1 MLPRYICGG
10 ISFAEQPPNRLTG
23 SSAAL
28 KPEPSSLQ
36 WVILH
41 LEGDETVPHVFWKG
55 YLKLSL
61 VTCAVELMPATSD
74 SEKVRF
80 HTLNAKTGNR
90 VISRYV
96 DSVTHKLVRDQDEV
110 KGFEKAEGDY
120 ILLEDDE
127 LEAVALEST
136 RTIDID
142 KLVERDSIGWIW
154 YDKPHYLSPA
164 DKVGQEA
171 FAVIREAMD
180 KSGVCGLARLVM
192 YRRERAV
199 LLEPRGPGIVLWTLH
214 FGDEVRKPE
223 DYFANIEAEKPDKKL
238 FSMVRKLI
246 KDKTKDWNPD
256 LLKDPVQKN
265 LKSMIT
271 AKKKKTKAPS
281 KAKSS
286 TPPPPTGGNVINIM
300 DALRKSLA
308 NEKKQR

>member
-1 MLPRYICGG
+1 MAV
-10 ISFAEQPPNRLTG
+10 AESPSLITTQTPNRFQRG
-23 SSAAL
+23 PE
-28 KPEPSSLQ
+28 PEPSSLQ
-36 WVILH
+36 LVILH
-41 LEGDETVPHVFWKG
+41 LKGDETVPHAFWKG

-96 DSVTHKLVRDQDEV
+96 DSVTHKPVRDQDEI

-142 KLVERDSIGWIW
+142 KFVERDSIGWIW

-214 FGDEVRKPE
+214 FGDEVRKHE
-223 DYFANIEAEKPDKKL
+223 DYFSNIGGEKPDKKL

-246 KDKTKDWNPD
+246 KDKTEDWNPD
-256 LLKDPVQKN
+256 LLKDPVQRN
-265 LKSMIT
+265 LKSMIA
-271 AKKKKTKAPS
+271 AKKKKTKAPA

-286 TPPPPTGGNVINIM
+286 ATPPPTSGNVINIM